1 MVFPRS
7 ASYVAAAPAKQA
19 EAWEVIE
26 TNVGVRDS
34 GAGAHREGAR

>member
-1 MVFPRS
+1 MVLPPR
-7 ASYVAAAPAKQA
+7 ANYVAADPAKQA